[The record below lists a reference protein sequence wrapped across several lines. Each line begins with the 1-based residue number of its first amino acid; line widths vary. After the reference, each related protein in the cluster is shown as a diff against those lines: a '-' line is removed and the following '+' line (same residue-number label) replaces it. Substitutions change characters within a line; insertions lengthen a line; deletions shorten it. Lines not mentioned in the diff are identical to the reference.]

1 MATGSSNRN
10 PGKDIRINALRAS
23 PSEASRS
30 SFATPIA
37 AATVFFSAAAA
48 LSLRALRA
56 EGLPDKAFE
65 QLIAVCVV
73 FALSSFILY
82 SESREV
88 RFAVYPV
95 KLFCI
100 FFVTRAVEPGIS
112 PFIFFLL
119 AYTLETCCM
128 DSPAFIPVL
137 SIPALIL
144 IYAGSA
150 QRSAWNELLSPGS
163 AEVFYILVLSAAG
176 AGLIGAVFVRSLKER
191 NRLKAEIARLEEA
204 VLHLAST
211 NNAWQTYATYIE
223 ETSKDEERHRI
234 AREIHD
240 IVGYSMTNLLM
251 LVQAALYSENQEKIT
266 ELLQK
271 AQAHI
276 NDSLEEVRTA
286 MRKLRST
293 RKKALHGSDLFR
305 YLAGNFSK
313 VTGIRVTMEFIS
325 FPGKLTAEVEEAIYR
340 MLQEC
345 MTNSFKHG
353 KATRIGISFWFQGDE
368 LIAQIRDNG
377 QKKTEEVHS
386 EGIGI
391 QGMRERIE
399 AIGGRLSM
407 KHEKDGYT
415 VVAAIPLLR
424 EGTGQMI
431 NEAGAP

>member
-23 PSEASRS
+23 PSGASRN

-137 SIPALIL
+137 SIPALVL

-150 QRSAWNELLSPGS
+150 QRSAWNEVLSPGS

-204 VLHLAST
+204 VVHLAST

-313 VTGIRVTMEFIS
+313 VTGIRVTMEFSS
-325 FPGKLTAEVEEAIYR
+325 FPGKLTAE
-340 MLQEC
+340 
-345 MTNSFKHG
+345 G
-353 KATRIGISFWFQGDE
+353 
-368 LIAQIRDNG
+368 
-377 QKKTEEVHS
+377 
-386 EGIGI
+386 
-391 QGMRERIE
+391 
-399 AIGGRLSM
+399 
-407 KHEKDGYT
+407 
-415 VVAAIPLLR
+415 
-424 EGTGQMI
+424 
-431 NEAGAP
+431 